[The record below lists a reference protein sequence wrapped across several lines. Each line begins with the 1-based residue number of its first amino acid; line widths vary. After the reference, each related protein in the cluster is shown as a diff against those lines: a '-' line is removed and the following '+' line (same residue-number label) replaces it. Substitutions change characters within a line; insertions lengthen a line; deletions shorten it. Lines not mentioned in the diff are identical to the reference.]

1 MPPLPPTPPLVFLL
15 PSSLLASPSPP
26 PGRSGLAASYL
37 SVKALV
43 PQMPKLL
50 KSLFPARD
58 DKKELRPSPHNQ
70 QHMPRIMPSSGGD
83 DNRVKAETAAILR
96 PPTKDRRAEFP
107 EVPPL
112 PVHDPHDTTPL
123 SPLSQSSSG
132 YFSSSVSTVTLSDVL
147 QPSSSSS
154 SLLAAETTLPTNPQH
169 QSADR
174 NDAMTAPSQCG
185 TKMATVAPPTTSHS
199 SANHNNVTAE
209 NSFSKQKLLNSGGGG
224 GGEGFERLEIFVD
237 DEERNHDDVLPE
249 WLTEGVYVT
258 VGSNKAGTVR
268 YVGTTQF
275 AEGVWVGVELD
286 TPVGKNDGS
295 VGGHR
300 YFQCKPGY
308 GVLVRPDRLSCR
320 DRTSRRTGDFA
331 APAHV
336 PVLRGESIVARRGEN
351 RKSWSS

>member
-1 MPPLPPTPPLVFLL
+1 MT
-15 PSSLLASPSPP
+15 SPQNQEPEQ
-26 PGRSGLAASYL
+26 
-37 SVKALV
+37 VKALV

-50 KSLFPARD
+50 KSLFPVRD

-70 QHMPRIMPSSGGD
+70 QQHVPRIVTSGGD
-83 DNRVKAETAAILR
+83 DNRVKAETTATLR
-96 PPTKDRRAEFP
+96 PPTKDKRAEFP

-112 PVHDPHDTTPL
+112 PVHDPHDITPL

-154 SLLAAETTLPTNPQH
+154 SLLAAETTLPTNPRQ
-169 QSADR
+169 QGADR
-174 NDAMTAPSQCG
+174 NDVVTSPSQCG
-185 TKMATVAPPTTSHS
+185 AKMAAVAPPTAHS
-199 SANHNNVTAE
+199 SANHNNVTME
-209 NSFSKQKLLNSGGGG
+209 NSFSEHKLVNSGGGG
-224 GGEGFERLEIFVD
+224 GGRGGEGFERLEIFVD
-237 DEERNHDDVLPE
+237 EEERSHDDVLPE
-249 WLTEGVYVT
+249 WLTEGASVT

-268 YVGTTQF
+268 YVGVTQF
-275 AEGVWVGVELD
+275 ADGVWVGVELD

-300 YFQCKPGY
+300 YFNCKPGY
-308 GVLVRPDRLSCR
+308 GVLVRPDRLSFR
-320 DRTSRRTGDFA
+320 ERTSRRTGDFT

-336 PVLRGESIVARRGEN
+336 PVLRGEAIVARRGEN